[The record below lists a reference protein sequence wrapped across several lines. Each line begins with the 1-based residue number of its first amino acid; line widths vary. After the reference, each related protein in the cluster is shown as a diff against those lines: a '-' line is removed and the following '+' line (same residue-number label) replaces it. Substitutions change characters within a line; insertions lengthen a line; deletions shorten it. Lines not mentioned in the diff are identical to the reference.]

1 MKGEESMA
9 DFFSKLGSKL
19 GDNLN
24 DLGKII
30 SEKAEVVSKKT
41 EDVVEIQKIK
51 NQIRVMERNNER
63 DLLDIGKMIYEQYKK
78 GVPVDSEFVELC
90 EAISDR
96 EDSIEAYNKQVADLK
111 GLEVCVNCKEHVDAS
126 AAYCPK
132 CGTKIEREEKAEV
145 EEEIAEEAAEES
157 IKETE
162 EDIFEEEPIEVVE
175 VVEAEVIEEVTEE

>member
-1 MKGEESMA
+1 MKALDERRNNMA

-111 GLEVCVNCKEHVDAS
+111 GLEVCENCKEHVDAS

-132 CGTKIEREEKAEV
+132 CGTKIEREEKEEV
-145 EEEIAEEAAEES
+145 SEEIIEEA
-157 IKETE
+157 E

-175 VVEAEVIEEVTEE
+175 VVEAEVVEDVTE